1 MKLSFKFIKPWT
13 WNCLKR
19 KPKQVMIPVTAA
31 AIAEA
36 LYANDDL
43 YEQVTDDMEEMAMDD
58 EEEEEEQQEPPFW
71 LDEVDSTGA
80 VVDPTLNE
88 QLSQI
93 IDDPERDGIV
103 ENYAPDFQSSVNLAM
118 TGSHDT
124 RTVREKFNDEC
135 G

>member
-13 WNCLKR
+13 WDCLKR

-36 LYANDDL
+36 LYADDDL
-43 YEQVTDDMEEMAMDD
+43 YEQVTNDIEEMAMDD
-58 EEEEEEQQEPPFW
+58 EEEEEEQESPLQGE
-71 LDEVDSTGA
+71 L
-80 VVDPTLNE
+80 
-88 QLSQI
+88 
-93 IDDPERDGIV
+93 V
-103 ENYAPDFQSSVNLAM
+103 EDYAPDFESSVNLAM

-124 RTVREKFNDEC
+124 RTVREKFDGEC